1 MSLEEKR
8 NIKYN
13 HIFYNIL
20 HNKIYNIVGT
30 HH

>member
-1 MSLEEKR
+1 MSEEKR

-13 HIFYNIL
+13 HIFHNIL